1 VFLPS
6 VQGSASE
13 DEHAETM
20 SEAVTTHAGPKPIDP
35 NSAMDSAGGRSDP
48 ATADMLKALH
58 GWPVESVEETPDDA
72 WRSAFGSWGLSI
84 QLSKYKP
91 FWQRWK
97 LHAKDMG
104 RAIQFWW
111 SFTIIVASPYVWA
124 QMTDNR

>member
-1 VFLPS
+1 MFLPS

-13 DEHAETM
+13 DEHAENM
-20 SEAVTTHAGPKPIDP
+20 NEAVTIHAGPKPIDP

-58 GWPVESVEETPDDA
+58 GWPVESVEET
-72 WRSAFGSWGLSI
+72 
-84 QLSKYKP
+84 KYKP

-104 RAIQFWW
+104 RAIQVWW

>member
-1 VFLPS
+1 MKIVFASARNWFKWFKLGLFPTQSYYVLIVFLPS

-58 GWPVESVEETPDDA
+58 G
-72 WRSAFGSWGLSI
+72 
-84 QLSKYKP
+84 
-91 FWQRWK
+91 
-97 LHAKDMG
+97 
-104 RAIQFWW
+104 
-111 SFTIIVASPYVWA
+111 
-124 QMTDNR
+124 